1 MQVTDFTPLSAGRLV
16 PAGDVHAFVPVP
28 PPGDLALD
36 ATTIGALSRAAHAI
50 GELSGASRR
59 LVNPL
64 IYFAS
69 LLRKEAIV
77 SSRIEETHATPDQV
91 ALREMGIGESTPE
104 SDEVYNFVRA
114 TEQALKR
121 VNKEGARIDLPML
134 LDAHRVL
141 MKGVRGGREQ
151 PGEFRMVQN
160 WIGTRSGGLREARFV
175 PPPPQELAP
184 LLKDLERYMNAS
196 TERSERDSSAA
207 ALPPLVRV
215 AVAHYQF
222 ETIHPFRDGNG
233 RIGRLLVML
242 LMVRDKLLPG
252 PVLPIS
258 TAIERRKT
266 EYMDRMLAVSMRGEW
281 NQWVQFFLD
290 CAADEAAEAM
300 KLVSKLERIRDDWMD
315 KVQTTRASARLI
327 KVLDALF
334 VRPVITIGEA
344 GRIMKVTPAAASAN
358 VSRLERLGI
367 LTEVT
372 ARKRDRT
379 YFARAII
386 NLLN

>member
-1 MQVTDFTPLSAGRLV
+1 MQANDFTPLSAGRLV
-16 PAGDVHAFVPVP
+16 PAGDVHAFVPIP
-28 PPGDLALD
+28 PPDGLAFD
-36 ATTIGALSRAAHAI
+36 ATTIGTVAKASHAI

-77 SSRIEETHATPDQV
+77 SSRIEETYATPDEV
-91 ALREMGIGESTPE
+91 AMREMGIGAHSPG

-114 TEQALKR
+114 TEQSLKR
-121 VNKEGARIDLPML
+121 VTKSDARIDLPL
-134 LDAHRVL
+134 ILDAHRVL

-160 WIGTRSGGLREARFV
+160 WIGTQSGGLREARFV
-175 PPPPQELAP
+175 PPPPQELAS
-184 LLKDLERYMNAS
+184 LLRDLERYMNDGDATS
-196 TERSERDSSAA
+196 
-207 ALPPLVRV
+207 LPRLVRA

-281 NQWVQFFLD
+281 SQWVHFFLD
-290 CAADEAAEAM
+290 CAAEAAGDAM
-300 KLVSKLERIRDDWMD
+300 TFVSKLERLRDDWVD

-344 GRIMKVTPAAASAN
+344 GRLLKVTPASASAN
-358 VSRLERLGI
+358 ISRLERLGI

-379 YFARAII
+379 YFAKAII

>member
-1 MQVTDFTPLSAGRLV
+1 M
-16 PAGDVHAFVPVP
+16 
-28 PPGDLALD
+28 
-36 ATTIGALSRAAHAI
+36 I
-50 GELSGASRR
+50 
-59 LVNPL
+59 
-64 IYFAS
+64 
-69 LLRKEAIV
+69 
-77 SSRIEETHATPDQV
+77 
-91 ALREMGIGESTPE
+91 
-104 SDEVYNFVRA
+104 
-114 TEQALKR
+114 
-121 VNKEGARIDLPML
+121 

-160 WIGTRSGGLREARFV
+160 WIGTQAGGVREARFV

-184 LLKDLERYMNAS
+184 LLQDLERYIN
-196 TERSERDSSAA
+196 DGAA

-242 LMVRDKLLPG
+242 NMVRDKLLPG

-266 EYMDRMLAVSMRGEW
+266 EYMDRLLAVSMRGEW
-281 NQWVQFFLD
+281 SQWVEFFLS
-290 CAADEAAEAM
+290 CAAEAAGDAM
-300 KLVSKLERIRDDWMD
+300 TFVSKLERLRDDWAD
-315 KVQTTRASARLI
+315 KVQSTRASARLI

-344 GRIMKVTPAAASAN
+344 GRLLKVTPAAASAN

>member
-1 MQVTDFTPLSAGRLV
+1 MQVSDFGHLSAGRLV
-16 PAGDVHAFVPVP
+16 PAGVAHAFVPVP
-28 PPGDLALD
+28 PPNALALE
-36 ATTIGALSRAAHAI
+36 AGAIAGLARAAHAI

-77 SSRIEETHATPDQV
+77 SSRIEETYATPDEV
-91 ALREMGIGESTPE
+91 ALREMGIGASTPE

-114 TEQALKR
+114 TEQSLKR
-121 VNKEGARIDLPML
+121 VHKAGARIDLPMI

-160 WIGTRSGGLREARFV
+160 WIGTQAGGIREARFV

-184 LLKDLERYMNAS
+184 LLQDLERYVN
-196 TERSERDSSAA
+196 DGVG

-242 LMVRDKLLPG
+242 NMVRDKLLPG

-266 EYMDRMLAVSMRGEW
+266 EYMDRLLAVSMRGEW
-281 NQWVQFFLD
+281 SQWVEFFLA
-290 CAADEAAEAM
+290 CAAEAAGDAM
-300 KLVSKLERIRDDWMD
+300 TFVSRLERLRDDWVE

-344 GRIMKVTPAAASAN
+344 GKLLKVTPASASAN

-379 YFARAII
+379 YFAKAII
-386 NLLN
+386 HLLN

>member
-1 MQVTDFTPLSAGRLV
+1 MQVADFVSLSPGRLV
-16 PAGDVHAFVPVP
+16 QAGSALAFVPVSP
-28 PPGDLALD
+28 PEVLALD
-36 ATTIGALSRAAHAI
+36 ASTIGTLARAAHAI

-77 SSRIEETHATPDQV
+77 SSRIEETYATADQV
-91 ALREMGIGESTPE
+91 ALREMGIGAHTPA
-104 SDEVYNFVRA
+104 SDEVYNFVKA
-114 TEQALKR
+114 TEQSLKR
-121 VNKEGARIDLPML
+121 VTKPGARIDLPL
-134 LDAHRVL
+134 ILDAHRVL

-160 WIGTRSGGLREARFV
+160 WIGTQAGGVREARFV

-184 LLKDLERYMNAS
+184 LLMDLERYMNAS
-196 TERSERDSSAA
+196 TERSKRDAASAS
-207 ALPPLVRV
+207 LPPLVRV

-242 LMVRDKLLPG
+242 NMVRDQLLPG

-266 EYMDRMLAVSMRGEW
+266 EYMDRLLAVSMRGEW
-281 NQWVQFFLD
+281 SAWVRFFLE
-290 CAADEAAEAM
+290 CAAEAAGDAM
-300 KLVSKLERIRDDWMD
+300 TFVSKLERLRDDWVER
-315 KVQTTRASARLI
+315 VQTTRASARLI

-344 GRIMKVTPAAASAN
+344 GRLLKVTPATASAN

-386 NLLN
+386 NLHS